1 MTSMERLKED
11 ISKEKK
17 TVQEINSLFD
27 HLQKTENVGEKKLVS
42 LQITSLKNSLKKTN
56 QSVSDSL
63 KKINIAIPLNPP
75 PQQELIQQQPVI
87 NIEQPAV
94 TLGQSL
100 PGKFAPKRKFF
111 EKEKLLTELER
122 LSLKRLKKKGKKVV
136 GEKIKKPSRY
146 VEMANKTF
154 SNYSRSLIQKGKF
167 KKVERNIIKAK
178 LSIIPTSY
186 ISILLFTTLSS
197 IIVSIFIFMFLL
209 FFNISATLPIITLV
223 TENIGIRFLK
233 VFWVLFAIPI
243 GTFLLMYLYPSMEES
258 SAESKINQELP
269 FATINM
275 AAISGSMIDPS
286 NIFKII
292 VSTKEYPYVAKEFT
306 RLINDINVY
315 GYDLITAL
323 KRVAVNSPS
332 KKLSNLLNGIA
343 TTISSG
349 GNLPDFFNNRA
360 ETLLFDYKISREKD
374 TKTSETFMDIYI
386 SVVIAAPMILMLLL
400 IMMRVSGLGIALST
414 STITLMTLL
423 GVFMINIVFL
433 TFLHLKR
440 PAE

>member
-1 MTSMERLKED
+1 MIPMEKLKED

-27 HLQKTENVGEKKLVS
+27 HLQRTENVGEKKLVS
-42 LQITSLKNSLKKTN
+42 SQITSLKNSLKKTN
-56 QSVSDSL
+56 QEVSDSL
-63 KKINIAIPLNPP
+63 KKINIAIPLSSL

-87 NIEQPAV
+87 NIEQPAI
-94 TLGQSL
+94 TLGQNL
-100 PGKFAPKRKFF
+100 PGKFSPKMKFS

-122 LSLKRLKKKGKKVV
+122 LSLKRLKKKRKKVI
-136 GEKIKKPSRY
+136 EKKIKKPSKY
-146 VEMANKTF
+146 AEMANKTF
-154 SNYSRSLIQKGKF
+154 SNYSKSLIQKGKF
-167 KKVERNIIKAK
+167 KKVERSIIRAK
-178 LSIIPTSY
+178 LLIIPTGY

-197 IIVSIFIFMFLL
+197 IIVSIFIFIFLL

-243 GTFLLMYLYPSMEES
+243 GTFLLMYLYPAMEES
-258 SAESKINQELP
+258 AAELKINQELP

-286 NIFKII
+286 NIFNII
-292 VSTKEYPYVAKEFT
+292 VSTKEYPYIAKEFT

-400 IMMRVSGLGIALST
+400 IMMRISGLGIALST